1 MNECSFPLPYVRIYP
16 SCPHGERGWV
26 SSISFK
32 SPALRLAQTI
42 TKTCRKLAF
51 DFNFI
56 LVLLVFSGRFYR
68 MSVAGETRYEEDE
81 EDALD
86 ALGDQISQNIRD
98 MKANFTSSKC
108 S

>member
-1 MNECSFPLPYVRIYP
+1 
-16 SCPHGERGWV
+16 
-26 SSISFK
+26 
-32 SPALRLAQTI
+32 
-42 TKTCRKLAF
+42 
-51 DFNFI
+51 
-56 LVLLVFSGRFYR
+56 

-86 ALGDQISQNIRD
+86 ALGDQMSQNIRY

>member
-1 MNECSFPLPYVRIYP
+1 
-16 SCPHGERGWV
+16 
-26 SSISFK
+26 
-32 SPALRLAQTI
+32 
-42 TKTCRKLAF
+42 
-51 DFNFI
+51 
-56 LVLLVFSGRFYR
+56 

-86 ALGDQISQNIRD
+86 ALGDQMSQNIRD